1 MEKIIIKEISDE
13 LRTKAKNVPF
23 WGVKLAD
30 GREATIWDVSIAE
43 AVKANLNVES
53 EAEIRGQGSFL
64 NIRAFNGGD
73 KGTMPVAVEAKDEVK
88 PMSSNDERGKSIVA
102 QCLTKVVYGQDG
114 GEEAKVL
121 ETYRYFLKN
130 L

>member
-53 EAEIRGQGSFL
+53 EAEIRGQGTFL
-64 NIRAFNGGD
+64 NVRAFNGGETTMTSENPVVKQID
-73 KGTMPVAVEAKDEVK
+73 KIVHSDKD
-88 PMSSNDERGKSIVA
+88 KSIVA
-102 QCLTKVVYGQDG
+102 QCLTKICFRNKNVEHMDD
-114 GEEAKVL
+114 VL
-121 ETYRYFLKN
+121 NTYNHFVEKL
-130 L
+130 